1 MINKKLLSFDRSA
14 LRYVGLNV
22 LLQWLGMLCN
32 VVLVM
37 TVARLLGSVFDG
49 TLTGT
54 ALWQGMLLCLVT
66 VPVRYGLTLAAS
78 GMSDRASKDV
88 KRTLRSKIYEKLTR
102 LGPGYSE
109 KVATSEVVMLA
120 SEGVEQIDTYF
131 AKYLPQLFYSLLAP
145 VTLFVL
151 LVGVHVRS
159 AIILLCCVPL
169 IPMSIVAVQK
179 FARKLLDKYW
189 GEYTTLGDS
198 FLENIQGLTTL
209 KIYQA
214 DGWKH
219 EQMNAQAERFRK
231 ITMKVLTMQL
241 NSVTLMDL
249 MAYGGAGLG
258 IISAASAFA
267 AGSLS
272 LTGALTVIL
281 LAADFFLPLRLLGS
295 YFHIAMNGAASAEKI
310 FRLLAEEEP
319 ADGSRT
325 ADPAHTELKLEHVTF
340 GYEKDRTILKD
351 VSLTVPQGSFVSLV
365 GESGC
370 GKSTIAAI
378 LSGSRTVS
386 EGRVTLGG
394 IPVEQLARAQRMQ
407 LLTLVP
413 HNAAIFK
420 GTVEANLRMAK
431 PDAAE
436 EQLWAALEQV
446 NLADFCRSQNGLATA
461 LHEGG
466 SNLSGGQR
474 QRLAMAR
481 ALLHDS
487 PIYVFDEAT
496 SNVDAE
502 SENDIMKAVHSLAGH
517 KTVILISHRLANVV
531 KSDCIY
537 VMDKGRIA
545 QQGTHAEL
553 LAADGPYS
561 RLYNAQ
567 KQLETLGEVSA

>member
-54 ALWQGMLLCLVT
+54 ALSQGMLLCLVT

-151 LVGVHVRS
+151 LVGVHARS